1 MTRLSFEL
9 VRNDGT
15 PVDITASV
23 DDAPDR
29 QVGVLSW
36 SFSILAQDHDTGR
49 EVALLQSE
57 VDRACAKAVDVL
69 RDMAKGG

>member
-29 QVGVLSW
+29 QVGMLSW
-36 SFSILAQDHDTGR
+36 TFTILATDQDTGR

-57 VDRACAKAVDVL
+57 IDRACALAVEVA
-69 RDMAKGG
+69 RQMARGG